1 MRLLVFLA
9 PLVRRP
15 VSPSRPDRGTRG
27 AKAPVA
33 LDCHIE
39 GRYNGTS
46 GEKPSRVP
54 APDRIETVTDFLPAA
69 AAHVL
74 RIVLVADPGVAS
86 EIAQELADKL
96 PQQLRRRVRADVDW
110 RVTARTVPL
119 VADEQLDVSSAADVV
134 RPLLPEGDWEA
145 GVLLTD
151 LPRRAGLRPVS
162 VEVSP
167 ADRIALV
174 SLPALGSWRM
184 RRRARR
190 VVADVVGLLTRE
202 RADLAPLE
210 EAGRLE
216 ASGVGEDG
224 LERFIVPGLRGH
236 LSLVTGMVRANRP
249 WRLFATL
256 SRALAGVFA
265 TAAFGLI
272 NNSTWKIS
280 SGMDVGRL
288 IGASVVSLLA
298 LTAWIIIDHELWER
312 PHGSLSRSF
321 SRLYNTVTCVTI
333 TFGVLSL
340 YVILFFTLFG
350 VSKLILT
357 PSAFGTVIGQDA
369 TVHDYAVLAWFVSSM
384 GMVGGA
390 FGSGLEDDGT
400 VRNAAYGERQRQR
413 WQKLREQKKVREEL
427 EKSET

>member
-1 MRLLVFLA
+1 M
-9 PLVRRP
+9 
-15 VSPSRPDRGTRG
+15 
-27 AKAPVA
+27 
-33 LDCHIE
+33 
-39 GRYNGTS
+39 
-46 GEKPSRVP
+46 
-54 APDRIETVTDFLPAA
+54 TDFLPAA
-69 AAHVL
+69 AARVV
-74 RIVLVADPGVAS
+74 RIVLVADLAS
-86 EIAQELADKL
+86 EIAQELTDKL

-119 VADEQLDVSSAADVV
+119 VADEQLDVSSAADFV

-190 VVADVVGLLTRE
+190 VVADVVGMLTRE
-202 RADLAPLE
+202 RADLAPSLE

-216 ASGVGEDG
+216 SPGAGEPG

-265 TAAFGLI
+265 TAAFGLV
-272 NNSTWKIS
+272 NNSTWTLS

-333 TFGVLSL
+333 TSGVLSL

-413 WQKLREQKKVREEL
+413 WQKLRDEKKVREEL
-427 EKSET
+427 ESET

>member
-1 MRLLVFLA
+1 MA
-9 PLVRRP
+9 
-15 VSPSRPDRGTRG
+15 
-27 AKAPVA
+27 
-33 LDCHIE
+33 I
-39 GRYNGTS
+39 
-46 GEKPSRVP
+46 RV
-54 APDRIETVTDFLPAA
+54 
-69 AAHVL
+69 
-74 RIVLVADPGVAS
+74 
-86 EIAQELADKL
+86 
-96 PQQLRRRVRADVDW
+96 
-110 RVTARTVPL
+110 
-119 VADEQLDVSSAADVV
+119 
-134 RPLLPEGDWEA
+134 LLPW
-145 GVLLTD
+145 
-151 LPRRAGLRPVS
+151 AGLLSR
-162 VEVSP
+162 
-167 ADRIALV
+167 
-174 SLPALGSWRM
+174 G
-184 RRRARR
+184 
-190 VVADVVGLLTRE
+190 
-202 RADLAPLE
+202 
-210 EAGRLE
+210 
-216 ASGVGEDG
+216 
-224 LERFIVPGLRGH
+224 PGLRGH

-272 NNSTWKIS
+272 NNSTWTLS

-333 TFGVLSL
+333 TSGVLSL

-369 TVHDYAVLAWFVSSM
+369 TVRDYAVLAWFVSSM

-413 WQKLREQKKVREEL
+413 WQKLREEKKVREEL
-427 EKSET
+427 ESET

>member
-1 MRLLVFLA
+1 M
-9 PLVRRP
+9 
-15 VSPSRPDRGTRG
+15 
-27 AKAPVA
+27 
-33 LDCHIE
+33 
-39 GRYNGTS
+39 
-46 GEKPSRVP
+46 
-54 APDRIETVTDFLPAA
+54 TDFLPAA
-69 AAHVL
+69 AAHVV

-86 EIAQELADKL
+86 EIAQELAAKL
-96 PQQLRRRVRADVDW
+96 SQLLRRRVGADVDW

-190 VVADVVGLLTRE
+190 VVADVVGMLTRE
-202 RADLAPLE
+202 RADLAPSLE

-216 ASGVGEDG
+216 ASGAGEDG

-236 LSLVTGMVRANRP
+236 LSASDGRSCER
-249 WRLFATL
+249 RRRCGLFATL

-272 NNSTWKIS
+272 NNSTWTLS
-280 SGMDVGRL
+280 D
-288 IGASVVSLLA
+288 SVVVSSLTSVVNVAQLMRRKDMGAVLVVADDQLRGLVADRERLVHRARYRFSPGRHQRCRAKRVHDGLGVTCPWTPVRDGPMQRIRTAVNARPMVNYDLLA
-298 LTAWIIIDHELWER
+298 SNGVSRHDLAVTTLGRVRGRSTVTVDLAVAYHAIVIGRARRSAAPILPRPRNESGSCER
-312 PHGSLSRSF
+312 P
-321 SRLYNTVTCVTI
+321 
-333 TFGVLSL
+333 
-340 YVILFFTLFG
+340 
-350 VSKLILT
+350 
-357 PSAFGTVIGQDA
+357 
-369 TVHDYAVLAWFVSSM
+369 
-384 GMVGGA
+384 
-390 FGSGLEDDGT
+390 
-400 VRNAAYGERQRQR
+400 
-413 WQKLREQKKVREEL
+413 
-427 EKSET
+427 

>member
-1 MRLLVFLA
+1 M
-9 PLVRRP
+9 
-15 VSPSRPDRGTRG
+15 
-27 AKAPVA
+27 
-33 LDCHIE
+33 
-39 GRYNGTS
+39 
-46 GEKPSRVP
+46 
-54 APDRIETVTDFLPAA
+54 TDFLPAA
-69 AAHVL
+69 AAHVV

-134 RPLLPEGDWEA
+134 RPLLPEDDWEA

-190 VVADVVGLLTRE
+190 VVADVVGMLTRE

-216 ASGVGEDG
+216 ASGAGEDG

-350 VSKLILT
+350 VSNLILT
-357 PSAFGTVIGQDA
+357 PSAFGTVNGQDA
-369 TVHDYAVLAWFVSSM
+369 TVHNYAVLAWFVSSM

-413 WQKLREQKKVREEL
+413 WQKLREEKKVREEL
-427 EKSET
+427 ESET

>member
-1 MRLLVFLA
+1 M
-9 PLVRRP
+9 
-15 VSPSRPDRGTRG
+15 
-27 AKAPVA
+27 
-33 LDCHIE
+33 
-39 GRYNGTS
+39 
-46 GEKPSRVP
+46 
-54 APDRIETVTDFLPAA
+54 TDFLPAA
-69 AAHVL
+69 AAHVV

-86 EIAQELADKL
+86 EIAQELAAKL
-96 PQQLRRRVRADVDW
+96 PQLLRRRVRADVDW

-190 VVADVVGLLTRE
+190 GVVFVVGMLTRD
-202 RADLAPLE
+202 RADLAPSLE

-216 ASGVGEDG
+216 ASGAGEDG

-272 NNSTWKIS
+272 NNSTWTLS

-312 PHGSLSRSF
+312 PHGSLSHSF

-333 TFGVLSL
+333 TSGVLSL

-369 TVHDYAVLAWFVSSM
+369 TVHDYAVLAWFVSSI

-413 WQKLREQKKVREEL
+413 WQKLREEKKVREEL
-427 EKSET
+427 ASET

>member
-1 MRLLVFLA
+1 M
-9 PLVRRP
+9 
-15 VSPSRPDRGTRG
+15 
-27 AKAPVA
+27 
-33 LDCHIE
+33 
-39 GRYNGTS
+39 
-46 GEKPSRVP
+46 
-54 APDRIETVTDFLPAA
+54 TDFLPAA
-69 AAHVL
+69 AAHVV

-86 EIAQELADKL
+86 EIAQELAAKL
-96 PQQLRRRVRADVDW
+96 PQLLRRRVRADVDW

-151 LPRRAGLRPVS
+151 LPRRVGLRPVS

-190 VVADVVGLLTRE
+190 VVADVVGMLTRE
-202 RADLAPLE
+202 RADLAPSLE

-216 ASGVGEDG
+216 ASGAGEDG

-236 LSLVTGMVRANRP
+236 LSLVTGMVRTNRP

-272 NNSTWKIS
+272 NNSTWPLS
-280 SGMDVGRL
+280 D
-288 IGASVVSLLA
+288 SVVVSSLTSVVNVAQLMRRKDMGA
-298 LTAWIIIDHELWER
+298 VLVVADDQLRGLVADRER
-312 PHGSLSRSF
+312 LVHRARYRF
-321 SRLYNTVTCVTI
+321 SPGRHQRCRAKRVHDGLGVTCPW
-333 TFGVLSL
+333 
-340 YVILFFTLFG
+340 
-350 VSKLILT
+350 T
-357 PSAFGTVIGQDA
+357 PVR
-369 TVHDYAVLAWFVSSM
+369 
-384 GMVGGA
+384 
-390 FGSGLEDDGT
+390 DGPM
-400 VRNAAYGERQRQR
+400 QRQDGGESPANGELR
-413 WQKLREQKKVREEL
+413 PPREQRRISARPGRYHAGPCARTLHRHRRPGRRLPRHRDRPREAIRRTDPA
-427 EKSET
+427 ETTKRKWQL

>member
-1 MRLLVFLA
+1 M
-9 PLVRRP
+9 
-15 VSPSRPDRGTRG
+15 
-27 AKAPVA
+27 
-33 LDCHIE
+33 
-39 GRYNGTS
+39 
-46 GEKPSRVP
+46 
-54 APDRIETVTDFLPAA
+54 TDFLPAA
-69 AAHVL
+69 AAHVV

-96 PQQLRRRVRADVDW
+96 PQHLRRRVRTDVDW

-119 VADEQLDVSSAADVV
+119 VADEQLDVSSAVDVV

-190 VVADVVGLLTRE
+190 VVADVVGMLTRE
-202 RADLAPLE
+202 RAGLAPSLE

-216 ASGVGEDG
+216 ASGAGEDG

-256 SRALAGVFA
+256 SRALAGIFA

-272 NNSTWKIS
+272 NNSTWTLS
-280 SGMDVGRL
+280 SGMGVGRL
-288 IGASVVSLLA
+288 IGASVASLLA

-333 TFGVLSL
+333 TSGVLSL
-340 YVILFFTLFG
+340 YVILLITLFG

-413 WQKLREQKKVREEL
+413 WQKLREQKLREQKKLREEL
-427 EKSET
+427 ESET

>member
-1 MRLLVFLA
+1 M
-9 PLVRRP
+9 
-15 VSPSRPDRGTRG
+15 
-27 AKAPVA
+27 
-33 LDCHIE
+33 
-39 GRYNGTS
+39 
-46 GEKPSRVP
+46 
-54 APDRIETVTDFLPAA
+54 TDFLPAD
-69 AAHVL
+69 AAHVV

-96 PQQLRRRVRADVDW
+96 PQDLRRRVRADVDW

-190 VVADVVGLLTRE
+190 VVADVVGMLTRE
-202 RADLAPLE
+202 RADLAPSLE

-216 ASGVGEDG
+216 ASGAGEDG

-298 LTAWIIIDHELWER
+298 LTA
-312 PHGSLSRSF
+312 
-321 SRLYNTVTCVTI
+321 
-333 TFGVLSL
+333 
-340 YVILFFTLFG
+340 
-350 VSKLILT
+350 
-357 PSAFGTVIGQDA
+357 
-369 TVHDYAVLAWFVSSM
+369 
-384 GMVGGA
+384 
-390 FGSGLEDDGT
+390 
-400 VRNAAYGERQRQR
+400 
-413 WQKLREQKKVREEL
+413 
-427 EKSET
+427 

>member
-1 MRLLVFLA
+1 M
-9 PLVRRP
+9 
-15 VSPSRPDRGTRG
+15 
-27 AKAPVA
+27 
-33 LDCHIE
+33 
-39 GRYNGTS
+39 
-46 GEKPSRVP
+46 
-54 APDRIETVTDFLPAA
+54 TDFLPAA
-69 AAHVL
+69 AAHVV

-86 EIAQELADKL
+86 KIAQELADTL
-96 PQQLRRRVRADVDW
+96 PQHLRRRVRADVDW

-190 VVADVVGLLTRE
+190 VVADVVGMLTRE
-202 RADLAPLE
+202 RADLAPSMK

-216 ASGVGEDG
+216 ASGAGEDG

-272 NNSTWKIS
+272 NNSTWTLS
-280 SGMDVGRL
+280 SAMDVGRL
-288 IGASVVSLLA
+288 IGASAASLLA

-333 TFGVLSL
+333 TSGVLSL
-340 YVILFFTLFG
+340 YVILLFTLFG

-413 WQKLREQKKVREEL
+413 WQKLREAKKVRGEL
-427 EKSET
+427 ESET

>member
-1 MRLLVFLA
+1 M
-9 PLVRRP
+9 
-15 VSPSRPDRGTRG
+15 
-27 AKAPVA
+27 
-33 LDCHIE
+33 
-39 GRYNGTS
+39 
-46 GEKPSRVP
+46 
-54 APDRIETVTDFLPAA
+54 TDFLPAP
-69 AAHVL
+69 AAHVV

-86 EIAQELADKL
+86 KIAQELADTL
-96 PQQLRRRVRADVDW
+96 PQHLRRRVRADVDW

-190 VVADVVGLLTRE
+190 VVADVVSMLTRE
-202 RADLAPLE
+202 RADLAPSMK

-216 ASGVGEDG
+216 ASGAGEDG

-272 NNSTWKIS
+272 NNSTWTLS
-280 SGMDVGRL
+280 SAMDVGRL
-288 IGASVVSLLA
+288 IGASVASLLA

-333 TFGVLSL
+333 TSGVLSL
-340 YVILFFTLFG
+340 YVILLFTLFG

-400 VRNAAYGERQRQR
+400 VRNAAYGKRQRQR
-413 WQKLREQKKVREEL
+413 WQKLREAKKVRGEL
-427 EKSET
+427 ESET

>member
-1 MRLLVFLA
+1 M
-9 PLVRRP
+9 
-15 VSPSRPDRGTRG
+15 
-27 AKAPVA
+27 
-33 LDCHIE
+33 
-39 GRYNGTS
+39 
-46 GEKPSRVP
+46 
-54 APDRIETVTDFLPAA
+54 TDFLPAA
-69 AAHVL
+69 AAHVV

-86 EIAQELADKL
+86 EIAQELAAKL

-167 ADRIALV
+167 ADRVALV

-190 VVADVVGLLTRE
+190 VVAEVVRMLTRE
-202 RADLAPLE
+202 RADLAPSLE

-216 ASGVGEDG
+216 ASGAGEDG

-265 TAAFGLI
+265 TAAFGLV
-272 NNSTWKIS
+272 NNSTWTLS

-333 TFGVLSL
+333 TSGVLSL

-357 PSAFGTVIGQDA
+357 PSAFGTVIGEDA

-413 WQKLREQKKVREEL
+413 WQMLREEKKVREEL
-427 EKSET
+427 ESET

>member
-1 MRLLVFLA
+1 M
-9 PLVRRP
+9 
-15 VSPSRPDRGTRG
+15 
-27 AKAPVA
+27 
-33 LDCHIE
+33 
-39 GRYNGTS
+39 
-46 GEKPSRVP
+46 
-54 APDRIETVTDFLPAA
+54 TDFLPAA
-69 AAHVL
+69 AHVV

-190 VVADVVGLLTRE
+190 IVADVVGMLTRE

-272 NNSTWKIS
+272 NSSTWKIS

-357 PSAFGTVIGQDA
+357 PSAFGTVNGQDT

-390 FGSGLEDDGT
+390 FGSGLEDDGA

-413 WQKLREQKKVREEL
+413 WQKVREEKKVREEL
-427 EKSET
+427 ESET

>member
-1 MRLLVFLA
+1 M
-9 PLVRRP
+9 
-15 VSPSRPDRGTRG
+15 
-27 AKAPVA
+27 
-33 LDCHIE
+33 
-39 GRYNGTS
+39 
-46 GEKPSRVP
+46 
-54 APDRIETVTDFLPAA
+54 TDFLPAA
-69 AAHVL
+69 AAHVV

-86 EIAQELADKL
+86 EIAQELADEL

-174 SLPALGSWRM
+174 SLPALGSLRM

-190 VVADVVGLLTRE
+190 IVADVVGMLTRE

-216 ASGVGEDG
+216 VSGVGEDG

-288 IGASVVSLLA
+288 IGAAVVSLLA

-357 PSAFGTVIGQDA
+357 PSAFGTANGQDA

-390 FGSGLEDDGT
+390 FGSGLEDDGA

-413 WQKLREQKKVREEL
+413 WQKLREEKKVREEL
-427 EKSET
+427 ESET

>member
-1 MRLLVFLA
+1 M
-9 PLVRRP
+9 P
-15 VSPSRPDRGTRG
+15 
-27 AKAPVA
+27 
-33 LDCHIE
+33 
-39 GRYNGTS
+39 
-46 GEKPSRVP
+46 
-54 APDRIETVTDFLPAA
+54 PAA
-69 AAHVL
+69 AAHAA

-134 RPLLPEGDWEA
+134 RPLLPEGDWDA
-145 GVLLTD
+145 AVFLTD

-167 ADRIALV
+167 QDRIALV
-174 SLPALGSWRM
+174 SLPALGSWRV
-184 RRRARR
+184 RRRARH
-190 VVADVVGLLTRE
+190 VVADVIGLLTQGRV
-202 RADLAPLE
+202 DLAPSPE

-216 ASGVGEDG
+216 ASGAGEDG

-272 NNSTWKIS
+272 NNSTWTIS
-280 SGMDVGRL
+280 SRMDVGRL
-288 IGASVVSLLA
+288 IGTSAASLLA

-312 PHGSLSRSF
+312 PHGSLSRPF

-333 TFGVLSL
+333 TSGVLSL
-340 YVILFFTLFG
+340 YVVLFLTLFG
-350 VSKLILT
+350 VSKLVLT
-357 PSAFGTVIGQDA
+357 PSVFSTVLGQHA
-369 TVHDYAVLAWFVSSM
+369 TVHHYAVLAWFVSSM

-400 VRNAAYGERQRQR
+400 VRNAAYGERQRRR
-413 WQKLREQKKVREEL
+413 WQKLQEEKKMREEP
-427 EKSET
+427 ESET

>member
-1 MRLLVFLA
+1 M
-9 PLVRRP
+9 
-15 VSPSRPDRGTRG
+15 
-27 AKAPVA
+27 
-33 LDCHIE
+33 
-39 GRYNGTS
+39 
-46 GEKPSRVP
+46 
-54 APDRIETVTDFLPAA
+54 TDFLPAA
-69 AAHVL
+69 AAHVV

-86 EIAQELADKL
+86 EIAQELAAKL

-167 ADRIALV
+167 ADRVALV

-190 VVADVVGLLTRE
+190 VVAEVVRMLTRE
-202 RADLAPLE
+202 RADLAPSLE

-216 ASGVGEDG
+216 ASGAGEDG

-265 TAAFGLI
+265 TAAFGLV
-272 NNSTWKIS
+272 NNSTWALS

-333 TFGVLSL
+333 TSGVLSL

-357 PSAFGTVIGQDA
+357 PSAFGTVIGENA

-413 WQKLREQKKVREEL
+413 WQKLREEKKVREEL
-427 EKSET
+427 ESET

>member
-1 MRLLVFLA
+1 M
-9 PLVRRP
+9 
-15 VSPSRPDRGTRG
+15 S
-27 AKAPVA
+27 
-33 LDCHIE
+33 
-39 GRYNGTS
+39 
-46 GEKPSRVP
+46 

-69 AAHVL
+69 AHVV

-190 VVADVVGLLTRE
+190 IVADVVGMLTRE

-272 NNSTWKIS
+272 NSSTWKIS

-357 PSAFGTVIGQDA
+357 PSAFGTVNGQDT

-390 FGSGLEDDGT
+390 FGSGLEDDGA

-413 WQKLREQKKVREEL
+413 WQKVREEKKVREEL
-427 EKSET
+427 ESET

>member
-1 MRLLVFLA
+1 M
-9 PLVRRP
+9 
-15 VSPSRPDRGTRG
+15 
-27 AKAPVA
+27 
-33 LDCHIE
+33 
-39 GRYNGTS
+39 
-46 GEKPSRVP
+46 
-54 APDRIETVTDFLPAA
+54 TDFLPPAA
-69 AAHVL
+69 AAHAA

-134 RPLLPEGDWEA
+134 RPLLPEGDWDA
-145 GVLLTD
+145 AVFLTD

-167 ADRIALV
+167 QDRIALV
-174 SLPALGSWRM
+174 SLPALGSWRV
-184 RRRARR
+184 RRRARH
-190 VVADVVGLLTRE
+190 VVADVIGLLTQGRL
-202 RADLAPLE
+202 DLAPSPE
-210 EAGRLE
+210 EVGRLE
-216 ASGVGEDG
+216 ASGAGEDG

-272 NNSTWKIS
+272 NNSTWTIS

-288 IGASVVSLLA
+288 IGTSAASLLA

-312 PHGSLSRSF
+312 PHSSLSRPF

-333 TFGVLSL
+333 TSGVLSL
-340 YVILFFTLFG
+340 YVVLFLALFG

-357 PSAFGTVIGQDA
+357 PSVFGTVLGQHA
-369 TVHDYAVLAWFVSSM
+369 TVHHYAVLAWFVSSM

-400 VRNAAYGERQRQR
+400 VRNAAYGERQRRR
-413 WQKLREQKKVREEL
+413 WQKLQEEKKVREEP
-427 EKSET
+427 EGET

>member
-1 MRLLVFLA
+1 M
-9 PLVRRP
+9 
-15 VSPSRPDRGTRG
+15 
-27 AKAPVA
+27 
-33 LDCHIE
+33 
-39 GRYNGTS
+39 
-46 GEKPSRVP
+46 
-54 APDRIETVTDFLPAA
+54 TDFLPAA
-69 AAHVL
+69 AAHAV

-110 RVTARTVPL
+110 RVTARTAPL

-134 RPLLPEGDWEA
+134 RPFLPEGDWEA
-145 GVLLTD
+145 GVFLTD
-151 LPRRAGLRPVS
+151 LPRRAGLSPVS

-167 ADRIALV
+167 ADHIALV

-184 RRRARR
+184 RQRARH
-190 VVADVVGLLTRE
+190 VVADVVAMLTRE
-202 RADLAPLE
+202 RADLAPSPE
-210 EAGRLE
+210 EASRLE
-216 ASGVGEDG
+216 VSGAGEGG
-224 LERFIVPGLRGH
+224 LERFIVPGLHGH
-236 LSLVTGMVRANRP
+236 LRLVTGMVRANRP

-272 NNSTWKIS
+272 NASTWTIS

-288 IGASVVSLLA
+288 IGASVASLLA

-312 PHGSLSRSF
+312 PHDSLSRSF
-321 SRLYNTVTCVTI
+321 SRLYNAVTCVTI

-340 YVILFFTLFG
+340 YVVLFLALFG

-357 PSAFGTVIGQDA
+357 PSVFGTVVGQDA

-413 WQKLREQKKVREEL
+413 WQKLREEKKMREEL
-427 EKSET
+427 ERRDVERP

>member
-1 MRLLVFLA
+1 M
-9 PLVRRP
+9 
-15 VSPSRPDRGTRG
+15 
-27 AKAPVA
+27 
-33 LDCHIE
+33 
-39 GRYNGTS
+39 
-46 GEKPSRVP
+46 
-54 APDRIETVTDFLPAA
+54 
-69 AAHVL
+69 
-74 RIVLVADPGVAS
+74 
-86 EIAQELADKL
+86 
-96 PQQLRRRVRADVDW
+96 
-110 RVTARTVPL
+110 TARTVPL

-134 RPLLPEGDWEA
+134 RPLLSEGDWEA

-174 SLPALGSWRM
+174 SLLALGSWRM

-190 VVADVVGLLTRE
+190 IVADVVGMLTRE

-340 YVILFFTLFG
+340 YVCAAHARGPDARAEVADPGSRYASEHQTRREPSVRRQKGAHDPTDADQTSFPSVAVTGWQTPLSARRS
-350 VSKLILT
+350 SKRPTSPYLSLPRRAAWASRPAGGRRST
-357 PSAFGTVIGQDA
+357 ASRAARRSVTMYDQSAGLDSRESQWMELPRGQATRSLVTGTRAGKVQQ
-369 TVHDYAVLAWFVSSM
+369 SC
-384 GMVGGA
+384 
-390 FGSGLEDDGT
+390 
-400 VRNAAYGERQRQR
+400 RCAA
-413 WQKLREQKKVREEL
+413 
-427 EKSET
+427 